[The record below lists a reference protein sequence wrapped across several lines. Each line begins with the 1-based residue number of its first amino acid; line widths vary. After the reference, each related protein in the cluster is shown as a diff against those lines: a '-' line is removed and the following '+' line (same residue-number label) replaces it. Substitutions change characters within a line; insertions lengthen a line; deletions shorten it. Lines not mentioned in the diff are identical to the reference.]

1 MPQGHVYVG
10 MPPLYKVEVGRRSSY
25 CYDDAGLAVA
35 TRNLTPG
42 SYHIQRFKV
51 AHKQARHEVNSVED
65 AVHVVIVIVITFKG
79 QALWNLWCMSKLA
92 RC

>member
-1 MPQGHVYVG
+1 MVMPQGHVYVG

-51 AHKQARHEVNSVED
+51 AHKQDRHEVNSVEE
-65 AVHVVIVIVITFKG
+65 AVVHVFITFKG
-79 QALWNLWCMSKLA
+79 QSLGDLWCMSKLTG
-92 RC
+92 C